1 MQSKRI
7 GETKLKI
14 IAIIHHNGTSHGYG
28 IWTFLKEKFHCYLDD
43 KSLRNVY
50 HHLDDLKKLGL
61 LKNNSSQN
69 NRNAPQSL
77 QYELTNE
84 GRLLKDK
91 FNLYLKFL

>member
-1 MQSKRI
+1 M

-14 IAIIHHNGTSHGYG
+14 LAIIHHNNTSHGYG
-28 IWTFLKEKFHCYLDD
+28 IWTSLKEKFHCYFDD

-50 HHLDDLKKLGL
+50 HHLHDLKKLGL
-61 LKNNSSQN
+61 IKNNSSQN
-69 NRNAPQSL
+69 NLNAPQNL
-77 QYELTNE
+77 QYELTDE

>member
-14 IAIIHHNGTSHGYG
+14 LAIIHHNNIYHGYG
-28 IWTFLKEKFHCYLDD
+28 IWTQLKDKFHCYLDG

-50 HHLDDLKKLGL
+50 HHLHDLKKLGL
-61 LKNNSSQN
+61 IKNNSSQN
-69 NRNAPQSL
+69 NINAPQNL
-77 QYELTNE
+77 QYELTDE
-84 GRLLKDK
+84 GRSLKDK